1 MQRSEYLAN
10 LQLATSTER
19 PSWTQPSRTPRRPTR
34 VAQPKVRIGFI
45 AALAWACTL
54 YVGCY
59 GMPL

>member
-10 LQLATSTER
+10 LQLATSER
-19 PSWTQPSRTPRRPTR
+19 PSWTLPSRCAQRPTR
-34 VAQPKVRIGFI
+34 VARPTVRIGFV

-59 GMPL
+59 GMPF